1 MSNIPLPANENE
13 RLESLRSYNILDTL
27 EEAEYNEIV
36 LVASEIC
43 QTPVALISL
52 VDHERQWFKSIVGV
66 DLKQTPKEQAFC
78 AYTIVEN
85 DVMIVK
91 DARNDPRFAQN
102 PLVTGFPNIVFY
114 AGVPLITNDGH
125 ALGSLCVIDNKVNDL
140 TPQQINALKVLSK
153 QVSSLLELRK
163 KNRELEEANVAL
175 MESNLFIQRFAGMVA
190 HDIKNPLSSMLLSSQ
205 ALQRQLQSSDDIKSL
220 KLVEMNIRSS
230 KQLLHLVDEILVY
243 STSPSS
249 MLARRELVN
258 VSSLIT
264 KLMKLIEIP
273 ASIHIELPEKE
284 HILHVPGVAL
294 EQIFLNLLTNAIRYN
309 DKPEGLISFQVT
321 EDAEYFT
328 IEVTDNGIGIEPQYI
343 TRIFDE
349 KFTAGRTDRFDK
361 KGTGIGLSTVKALV
375 EKLGGT
381 VYARSVLGQETT
393 ICFTVK
399 KPADA

>member
-13 RLESLRSYNILDTL
+13 RLESLRSYNILYTL

-78 AYTIVEN
+78 AHTIVEN

-91 DARNDPRFAQN
+91 DARTDARFAKN

-114 AGVPLITNDGH
+114 AGVPLTTNDGY

-153 QVSSLLELRK
+153 QVSALLELRK
-163 KNRELEEANVAL
+163 KNRELEEANASL

-249 MLARRELVN
+249 MLARRELIN

>member
-13 RLESLRSYNILDTL
+13 RLGSLRSYNILDML

-52 VDHERQWFKSIVGV
+52 VDHERQWFKSAVGLEV
-66 DLKQTPKEQAFC
+66 KQTPKEQAFC
-78 AYTIVEN
+78 AHTIVEN

-91 DARNDPRFAQN
+91 DARTDARFAQN

-114 AGVPLITNDGH
+114 AGVPLINNDGY

-153 QVSSLLELRK
+153 QVSGLLELRK
-163 KNRELEEANVAL
+163 KNRELEEANAAL

-258 VSSLIT
+258 VSALIT
-264 KLMKLIEIP
+264 KIMKLIEIP
-273 ASIHIELPEKE
+273 ASIRIELPEKE

-309 DKPEGLISFQVT
+309 DKVDGVIGFQVT
-321 EDAEYFT
+321 EDDSYFT
-328 IEVTDNGIGIEPQYI
+328 IEVTDNGIGIEPQHI
-343 TRIFDE
+343 THIFDE
-349 KFTAGRTDRFDK
+349 KFTAGRTDRFYQ

-375 EKLGGT
+375 QKLGGT
-381 VYARSVLGQETT
+381 VYARSILGQETT

-399 KPADA
+399 KPAEA